1 MSEGVETFDAAGAHR
16 VQSVTGILKAFN
28 DAGVLSAADVHV
40 AMRLAQLSK
49 GDVVD
54 EVLLA
59 AALAVRAVRSG
70 STCVELARVDE
81 LAADHADDELPWP
94 KADSMVD
101 ALTSSVLVRG
111 GDAGPL
117 RPLALAQSVD
127 GPLLYLQKYF
137 RQESTIRKILTDR
150 LSSRPEVDAG
160 ALRAAM
166 SEVFHV
172 PDPVAQ
178 TTNGELVYNR
188 QFAAAV
194 LAATSWTTVLA
205 GGPGTGKTYTV
216 ARALHVLELLSGSS
230 SRPGEL
236 ASGGVSR
243 RLPAE
248 EQTRPTQLSG
258 LRIGLCAP
266 TGRAAAQ
273 LQSSVTDY
281 GRLPTGIS
289 AVTVHRLLGSRPDG
303 TFRHGP
309 SNRLPYDV
317 VVVDETSMLPMTM
330 MSRLIASL
338 RSDTRLILVGD
349 PHQLASVEAGAVLAD
364 LVARDSTGPANP
376 LFDQVALVGRGDFS
390 PAERAALAGGV
401 ITLARG
407 HRFGEQIGEVADA
420 VNAGD
425 TERVIELAMD
435 PEYDRITMVAPDD
448 IDEVRDDVV
457 EWARELHDRASV
469 GDAKGALAALDRHR
483 VLCAH
488 RDGSSGVSGWSS
500 RIVEWIGIVD
510 GYHHVGGG
518 TANWYA
524 GQPLLVTA
532 NDRQNDIY
540 NGDSGVVVA
549 SGASVTAAFRRG
561 KRVKELHPSQL
572 GDAIP
577 VYAMTIHRSQGSQFD
592 VVTVVL
598 PPERSELLTR
608 ELLYTALTRAKERVR
623 IVGTTESLRAAVG
636 RRVQRASGLRGEVTP
651 LALH

>member
-1 MSEGVETFDAAGAHR
+1 MH
-16 VQSVTGILKAFN
+16 SVRNALTAFN
-28 DAGVLSAADVHV
+28 RAGVLSAADVHV
-40 AMRLAQLSK
+40 ASRLAELSK
-49 GDVVD
+49 SDVGD

-70 STCVELARVDE
+70 STCVELNRVSE
-81 LAADHADDELPWP
+81 LAADFPDDELPWP
-94 KADSMVD
+94 TTEAMVT
-101 ALTSSVLVRG
+101 ALSESALVIG

-117 RPLALAQSVD
+117 RPLAMAQSVD
-127 GPLLYLQKYF
+127 GPLLYLRKFF
-137 RQESTIRKILTDR
+137 RQESAIRKILAER
-150 LSSRPEVDAG
+150 VASRPDVDVG
-160 ALRAAM
+160 ALRDAM
-166 SEVFHV
+166 RTVFHAV
-172 PDPVAQ
+172 DPMGQ
-178 TTNGELVYNR
+178 TQNGELFYNR

-216 ARALHVLELLSGSS
+216 ARILHVLELLDGESS
-230 SRPGEL
+230 
-236 ASGGVSR
+236 
-243 RLPAE
+243 
-248 EQTRPTQLSG
+248 
-258 LRIGLCAP
+258 RIGLCAP

-281 GRLPTGIS
+281 GRLPAGTS
-289 AVTVHRLLGSRPDG
+289 AVTVHRLLGSRSDG

-364 LVARDSTGPANP
+364 LVARDTSGPANP
-376 LFDQVALVGRGDFS
+376 VFDQVALSGRGDFS
-390 PAERAALAGGV
+390 PTERAVLADGV

-407 HRFGEQIGEVADA
+407 YRFGAQIGDVADA

-425 TERVIELAMD
+425 ADKVLEFAAD
-435 PEYDRITMVAPDD
+435 PAYERITMVSP
-448 IDEVRDDVV
+448 EELEGVRDDVLR
-457 EWARELHDRASV
+457 WARELHDRAAA
-469 GDAKGALAALDRHR
+469 GDADGALDALDRHR

-488 RDGSSGVSGWSS
+488 RDGSSGVSGWSR
-500 RIVEWIGIVD
+500 RIADWLTSVD
-510 GYHHVGGG
+510 GYQQVSLDA
-518 TANWYA
+518 ANWYV

-532 NDRQNDIY
+532 NDRQHDIY

-549 SGASVTAAFRRG
+549 SGATVTSVFRRG
-561 KRVKELHPSQL
+561 KKVKALHPSQL
-572 GDAIP
+572 GNAIP

-592 VVTVVL
+592 EVTVVL

-608 ELLYTALTRAKERVR
+608 ELLYTALTRAKGRVR
-623 IVGTTESLRAAVG
+623 IVGTPESLRAAVG
-636 RRVQRASGLRGEVTP
+636 RRVQRASGLRGEITVIGEVDATRG
-651 LALH
+651 

>member
-1 MSEGVETFDAAGAHR
+1 MSELIEAFDAAAVHR
-16 VQSVTGILKAFN
+16 VQSATGILKAFN
-28 DAGVLSAADVHV
+28 DAGVVSAADVHV
-40 AMRLAQLSK
+40 ATRLAELSK
-49 GDVVD
+49 GDVGD

-81 LAADHADDELPWP
+81 LAADHVDDELPWP
-94 KADSMVD
+94 TAESMVD
-101 ALTSSVLVRG
+101 ALASSVLVQG

-117 RPLALAQSVD
+117 RPLALARSVD

-150 LSSRPEVDAG
+150 LASRPNVDGG

-166 SEVFHV
+166 REVFHT
-172 PDPVAQ
+172 PDPMAQ
-178 TTNGELVYNR
+178 TENGELVYNR

-216 ARALHVLELLSGSS
+216 ARMLHVLELLGGPDGSS
-230 SRPGEL
+230 SGPD
-236 ASGGVSR
+236 AV
-243 RLPAE
+243 
-248 EQTRPTQLSG
+248 
-258 LRIGLCAP
+258 RIGLCAP

-281 GRLPTGIS
+281 GRLPAGTS

-309 SNRLPYDV
+309 ANRLPYDV

-364 LVARDSTGPANP
+364 LVARDSSGPVNP
-376 LFDQVALVGRGDFS
+376 LFDQVALSGRGDFS
-390 PAERAALAGGV
+390 PAERTALAGGV

-407 HRFGEQIGEVADA
+407 HRFGEQIGDVADA

-425 TERVIELAMD
+425 AEKVLEFAMD

-448 IDEVRDDVV
+448 IDGVRDDVV
-457 EWARELHDRASV
+457 EWARQLHDCAAV
-469 GDAKGALAALDRHR
+469 GDANGALAALDRHR

-488 RDGSSGVSGWSS
+488 RDGSSGVSGWSAK
-500 RIVEWIGIVD
+500 IVEWIGVVD
-510 GYHHVGGG
+510 GYRHVAAGP
-518 TANWYA
+518 ANWYA

-540 NGDSGVVVA
+540 NGDCGVVIA

-572 GDAIP
+572 GDAMP

-592 VVTVVL
+592 AVTVVL

-608 ELLYTALTRAKERVR
+608 ELLYTALTRAKNRVR
-623 IVGTTESLRAAVG
+623 IVGTPEALRAAVG

-651 LALH
+651 WLTLRPVE

>member
-1 MSEGVETFDAAGAHR
+1 MRRATGV
-16 VQSVTGILKAFN
+16 LKEFN

-40 AMRLAQLSK
+40 AMRVAALSK
-49 GDVVD
+49 GDVGD

-59 AALAVRAVRSG
+59 SALAVRAVRTG
-70 STCVELARVDE
+70 STCLELRRVDE
-81 LAADHADDELPWP
+81 LAADHADDDLRWP
-94 KADSMVD
+94 TAEAMVA
-101 ALTSSVLVRG
+101 ALTSSALVVG

-117 RPLALAQSVD
+117 RPLALAESED

-150 LSSRPEVDAG
+150 VATRPTVDVER
-160 ALRAAM
+160 LRAAM
-166 SEVFHV
+166 REVFHAV
-172 PDPVAQ
+172 DPMAQ
-178 TTNGELVYNR
+178 TQNGELFYNR
-188 QFAAAV
+188 QFSAAV

-216 ARALHVLELLSGSS
+216 ARVLHVLELLG
-230 SRPGEL
+230 GE
-236 ASGGVSR
+236 S
-243 RLPAE
+243 
-248 EQTRPTQLSG
+248 

-281 GRLPTGIS
+281 GRLPAGTS

-364 LVARDSTGPANP
+364 LVARDASGPSNP
-376 LFDQVALVGRGDFS
+376 IFDQVALTGRGDFS
-390 PAERAALAGGV
+390 VEERRVLADGV

-407 HRFGEQIGEVADA
+407 HRFGEQIGDVADA

-425 TERVIELAMD
+425 AEKVLAYAAD
-435 PEYDRITMVAPDD
+435 PAYDRITMVDPADLD
-448 IDEVRDDVV
+448 GVRDDVLA
-457 EWARELHDRASV
+457 WARELHDTAAV
-469 GDAKGALAALDRHR
+469 GDASGALNALDRHR

-488 RDGSSGVSGWSS
+488 RDGGSGVGGWSR
-500 RIVEWIGIVD
+500 RIVEWISTVD
-510 GYHHVGGG
+510 GYQHVSLE

-540 NGDSGVVVA
+540 NGDSGVVVT
-549 SGASVTAAFRRG
+549 SGNGAGGTGSGGRGTTAVFRRG
-561 KRVKELHPSQL
+561 KKIKELHPSQL
-572 GDAIP
+572 GDAMP

-623 IVGTTESLRAAVG
+623 IVGTPESLRAAVS
-636 RRVQRASGLRGEVTP
+636 RRVQRASGLRGEVTAIEVPP
-651 LALH
+651 LAE

>member
-1 MSEGVETFDAAGAHR
+1 MSESGDDVAGQR
-16 VQSVTGILKAFN
+16 VQSATGVLKAFN
-28 DAGVLSAADVHV
+28 SAGVLSAADVHV
-40 AMRLAQLSK
+40 AARLAYLSK
-49 GDVVD
+49 ADIGD

-70 STCVELARVDE
+70 STCVELNRVDD
-81 LAADHADDELPWP
+81 LASDFADDELSWP
-94 KADSMVD
+94 TTEAMVA
-101 ALTSSVLVRG
+101 ALSTSPLVIG
-111 GDAGPL
+111 GEAGPL

-127 GPLLYLQKYF
+127 GPLLYLRKYF
-137 RQESTIRKILTDR
+137 RQEFIIREILTER
-150 LSSRPEVDAG
+150 VASRPDVDVV

-166 SEVFHV
+166 REVFHAV
-172 PDPVAQ
+172 DPMGQ
-178 TTNGELVYNR
+178 TQNGELFYNR
-188 QFAAAV
+188 QFAATV
-194 LAATSWTTVLA
+194 LAATSWTTVMA

-216 ARALHVLELLSGSS
+216 ARILHVLELLG
-230 SRPGEL
+230 GE
-236 ASGGVSR
+236 A
-243 RLPAE
+243 
-248 EQTRPTQLSG
+248 

-281 GRLPTGIS
+281 GRLPAGTS

-330 MSRLIASL
+330 MSRLVASL

-364 LVARDSTGPANP
+364 LVARDTSGPPNP
-376 LFDQVALVGRGDFS
+376 VFDQVALSGRGDFS
-390 PAERAALAGGV
+390 SAERAVLSNGV

-407 HRFGEQIGEVADA
+407 HRFGAQIGDVADA

-425 TERVIELAMD
+425 ADKVLEFAAD
-435 PEYDRITMVAPDD
+435 PAYDRITMVSPEDLD
-448 IDEVRDDVV
+448 GVRDDVLG
-457 EWARELHDRASV
+457 WARELHDRAV
-469 GDAKGALAALDRHR
+469 GGDAAGALDALDRHR

-488 RDGSSGVSGWSS
+488 RDGNSGVSGWSR
-500 RIVEWIGIVD
+500 RIVEWIATVD
-510 GYHHVGGG
+510 GYRQASLEA
-518 TANWYA
+518 ANWYA

-532 NDRQNDIY
+532 NDRQHEIY
-540 NGDSGVVVA
+540 NGDSGVVV
-549 SGASVTAAFRRG
+549 SSDSSVSAVFRRG
-561 KRVKELHPSQL
+561 KKVKTLHPSQL

-623 IVGTTESLRAAVG
+623 IVGTSEALRAAVG
-636 RRVQRASGLRGEVTP
+636 RRVQRASGLRGEVTQHDS
-651 LALH
+651 A